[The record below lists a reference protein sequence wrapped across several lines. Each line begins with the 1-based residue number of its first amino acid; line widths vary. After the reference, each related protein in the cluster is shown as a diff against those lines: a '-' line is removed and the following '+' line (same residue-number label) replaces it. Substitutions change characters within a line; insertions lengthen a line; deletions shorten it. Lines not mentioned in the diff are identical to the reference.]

1 MDSMQR
7 FEAVCS
13 AMAEPEFYPHPVSA
27 IERRDTHISSVF
39 LTGKWVYKLK
49 KPVDFGFLD
58 FCDIDKRR
66 RFCEIEVS
74 LNKRLTAGIYH
85 EVVVVYEDLDGRFF
99 FKKDMSLKKTGSFNK
114 TKSFNKTGRIAEYA
128 VKMTQLPDA
137 VNLYN
142 LLKDDKVDIKKM
154 KDLGQKLAGFYES
167 SNQSPKID
175 HYGQKEVIGF
185 NMEENFRQLEP
196 FIKEF
201 QELEKWEFIC
211 HVGRSFLENRQN
223 LFEDRLKTGRI
234 RDGHGDLRTDHIYF
248 YKGIQIID
256 CIEFNDRFRYGDV
269 VSDLAFLHMDLEHL
283 GYPDLSL
290 AFLSAYVDC
299 ADDPQLYSLL
309 DFYAAYRAVVK
320 LKTTCFRI
328 QEVKDAGQKALK
340 TEAGFYLNQA
350 YRYTLQFS
358 RPTLLVFCGMP
369 ATGKSYLAQT
379 LAKALSLTLFQS
391 DYIRKHIHKEGLS
404 HGNQKVEAFGKGLYR
419 QQMRHH
425 VYSQMLALA
434 QKTLK
439 GGHSVILDAT
449 FSKRKWRDEA
459 MRLSKDLD
467 TNIIFV
473 ECVCKP
479 ETIRKRLGQRDGMGN
494 GLGEGQGDGS
504 SNLSDARL
512 EHFPQIS
519 KDFEPLFE
527 LNSQIHLTVD
537 TELPLRD
544 NFLYLLSKGYACKCA
559 QVKNQ
564 IKKFV

>member
-1 MDSMQR
+1 MDSVQR
-7 FEAVCS
+7 FEAVCR

-58 FCDIDKRR
+58 FCDIEERR
-66 RFCEIEVS
+66 KFCEIEVS
-74 LNKRLTAGIYH
+74 LNKRLTTGIYH
-85 EVVVVYEDLDGRFF
+85 EVVVVYEDPDGRF
-99 FKKDMSLKKTGSFNK
+99 SFNK
-114 TKSFNKTGRIAEYA
+114 KGRIAEYA

-154 KDLGQKLAGFYES
+154 EDLGKKLAGFYEN
-167 SNQSPKID
+167 SNQSRKID

-201 QELEKWEFIC
+201 QEMEKWEFIC
-211 HVGRSFLENRQN
+211 HVGRSFLKNRQN

-283 GYPDLSL
+283 GYSDLSL

-328 QEVKDAGQKALK
+328 QGVKDAEQKALK
-340 TEAGFYLNQA
+340 SEAGFYLNQA
-350 YRYTLQFS
+350 YRYTVQFS

-379 LAKALSLTLFQS
+379 VAKALSLTLFQS
-391 DYIRKHIHKEGLS
+391 DYIRKEGLS
-404 HGNQKVEAFGKGLYR
+404 HSNHKVESFGKGIYR

-434 QKTLK
+434 QKALK

-459 MRLSKDLD
+459 MRLSMDLD
-467 TNIIFV
+467 TNIIFI
-473 ECVCKP
+473 ECACKP
-479 ETIRKRLGQRDGMGN
+479 ETIRKRLGQRDGLGDRP
-494 GLGEGQGDGS
+494 GEGQEDGS

-512 EHFPQIS
+512 EHFLQIS

-537 TELPLRD
+537 TDLSLRN

-559 QVKNQ
+559 QIKNQVKN
-564 IKKFV
+564 

>member
-7 FEAVCS
+7 FEAVCR

-49 KPVDFGFLD
+49 KPVDFGFLN
-58 FCDIDKRR
+58 FCDIEERR
-66 RFCEIEVS
+66 KFCEIEVS

-99 FKKDMSLKKTGSFNK
+99 LKKPGSFNK
-114 TKSFNKTGRIAEYA
+114 NGRIAEYA

-154 KDLGQKLAGFYES
+154 KDLGQKLARFYEN

-201 QELEKWEFIC
+201 QEMEKWEFIC

-269 VSDLAFLHMDLEHL
+269 VNDLAFLHMDLEHL
-283 GYPDLSL
+283 GYSDLSL
-290 AFLSAYVDC
+290 TFLSAYVDC

-328 QEVKDAGQKALK
+328 QEVKDAEQKALK
-340 TEAGFYLNQA
+340 NEAAFYLNQA
-350 YRYTLQFS
+350 YRYTVQFS

-391 DYIRKHIHKEGLS
+391 DDIRKEGLS
-404 HGNQKVEAFGKGLYR
+404 YSNQKIEPFGKGLYR

-434 QKTLK
+434 QKALK

-459 MRLSKDLD
+459 MRLSGDLD

-479 ETIRKRLGQRDGMGN
+479 ETIRKRLGQRDG
-494 GLGEGQGDGS
+494 QGKGS

-527 LNSQIHLTVD
+527 LKSQIHLTVD
-537 TELPLRD
+537 TDLPLRD

-559 QVKNQ
+559 QIKNQ
-564 IKKFV
+564 VKKFV